1 MGTFSIFFY
10 DRMLHVKDEANRIFR
25 VLMVLISVIYTFFY
39 LIMAAVAEYSVV
51 SSQTLIELE
60 LGKWVATTPMMIYL
74 ICTLEEIV
82 LSHTI
87 LLASLTVLTNASG
100 YVAILCNN
108 HDIFWCM
115 LIFGSVCWAYSILS
129 LLYRTFRFYSDRVT
143 TRHMNNWV
151 FTILV
156 IGMTISWSTY
166 PCVFIL
172 CHQGIIGVEAEIC
185 VYTVLDIIN
194 KGAFGAILI
203 GAKEVEEGVESSLA
217 TFSRSITRVHPVTL
231 EPAEPIGPVEIKVET
246 PKPRRGSIYIYTP
259 PASMKS
265 MGAGSGN
272 YSIANYSTGSHRAL
286 AMD

>member
-1 MGTFSIFFY
+1 MGTCSIFFY
-10 DRMLHVKDEANRIFR
+10 DRVLHVKDEANRIFR

-39 LIMAAVAEYSVV
+39 LIMAAVAEYSAA
-51 SSQTLIELE
+51 SSQTLMELE
-60 LGKWVATTPMMIYL
+60 LGKWIVTTPMMIYL
-74 ICTLEEIV
+74 VCTLEEIA

-87 LLASLTVLTNASG
+87 LLASLVALTNASG
-100 YVAILCNN
+100 YVAILCDN
-108 HDIFWCM
+108 HDILWCM
-115 LIFGSVCWAYSILS
+115 VVFGSACWAHTILS
-129 LLYRTFRFYSDRVT
+129 LLYRTFQFYSDKMT

-156 IGMTISWSTY
+156 IGTTISWSTY

-172 CHQGIIGVEAEIC
+172 GRQGIIGAEAEIIA
-185 VYTVLDIIN
+185 YTVLDVIN
-194 KGAFGAILI
+194 KGIFGAILI

-231 EPAEPIGPVEIKVET
+231 EPVVGPVEVKVET

-265 MGAGSGN
+265 IGSGN
-272 YSIANYSTGSHRAL
+272 YSVANYSTGSQRAL
-286 AMD
+286 VME